1 MAARPQARPQR
12 CPSVH
17 WSLRWLHLVV
27 KQKHPSGD
35 QVETHSRCSLPA
47 ASRHLKLKPTPGG
60 KDHGRYSHCSALL
73 SRASHHRHCCE
84 TEVLIL
90 VCWSRLLLLL
100 SLSRSCWDCSNR
112 RKYTTTN
119 AANAHARLPRHS
131 SQLTVPLRPAAP
143 PTAQAVTQSR
153 TRSHSTT
160 TVNRN
165 HEAKV

>member
-47 ASRHLKLKPTPGG
+47 ASRHLKLKPPPGG
-60 KDHGRYSHCSALL
+60 KDHRRYSHCSALL
-73 SRASHHRHCCE
+73 SRAHHHRHCCE
-84 TEVLIL
+84 SGFL
-90 VCWSRLLLLL
+90 VCWETAYCYCCL
-100 SLSRSCWDCSNR
+100 
-112 RKYTTTN
+112 
-119 AANAHARLPRHS
+119 AAAGPARIESVTIYNLPRIRPTRTRASARHS
-131 SQLTVPLRPAAP
+131 SQLTVPPRPAAP
-143 PTAQAVTQSR
+143 PTAQASTQSSIVSQ
-153 TRSHSTT
+153 TDT